1 MLEFNQWFFVL
12 LANFVILVFALKA
25 LLFDPLSKVAGE
37 RDKAT
42 KGALDEVK
50 AMLAKKDEA
59 VTKMNAELGAARQQ
73 AKEAASALREEGLAK
88 QKATLSAAETAAVQ
102 QIEAARKEIQ
112 AETEKARAALKSD
125 VERFA
130 DEIVRKL
137 VRV

>member
-12 LANFVILVFALKA
+12 LANFVILVFVLKKV
-25 LLFDPLSKVAGE
+25 LFDPLAKVAGE

-42 KGALDEVK
+42 KGALDEAK
-50 AMLAKKDEA
+50 AMIARKDEA

-73 AKEAASALREEGLAK
+73 AKATASALREAGLTK
-88 QKATLSAAETAAVQ
+88 QKETLSGAEAAAVQ

-112 AETEKARAALKSD
+112 SETEKARVALRAD

>member
-12 LANFVILVFALKA
+12 LVNFVILVFALKA
-25 LLFDPLSKVAGE
+25 LLFDPLSKIGGE

-42 KGALDEVK
+42 KGALDEAK
-50 AMLAKKDEA
+50 AMIAQKDEA
-59 VTKMNAELGAARQQ
+59 VAKMNAELGAARQQ
-73 AKEAASALREEGLAK
+73 AKATASALREEGLTK
-88 QKATLSAAETAAVQ
+88 QKETLSGAESAAVQ

-112 AETEKARAALKSD
+112 AETEKARTALKAD

>member
-12 LANFVILVFALKA
+12 LANFVGLVFALKY
-25 LLFDPLSKVAGE
+25 LLFDPLSKVAGD

-42 KGALDEVK
+42 RGALDEAK
-50 AMLAKKDEA
+50 AMLARKDEA

-73 AKEAASALREEGLAK
+73 AKDAASALREEGVAK
-88 QKATLSAAETAAVQ
+88 QKETLSSAETAAVQ

-112 AETEKARAALKSD
+112 TEAEKARASLKAD

>member
-12 LANFVILVFALKA
+12 LANFVILVFALKKV
-25 LLFDPLSKVAGE
+25 LFDPLSKISGE

-42 KGALDEVK
+42 KGALDEAK
-50 AMLAKKDEA
+50 AMIARKDEA

-73 AKEAASALREEGLAK
+73 AKATASALREEGLTK
-88 QKATLSAAETAAVQ
+88 QKETLSGAESAAVQ

-112 AETEKARAALKSD
+112 AETEKARTALRAD